1 MTSGSSPN
9 SRVKFWPGTSFFT
22 RFFKKKVGI
31 HSFLFYMKN
40 YFVFIWQTS
49 QPVTLVL
56 LLVFVNLNR
65 FACPEHSIF
74 ANIIVISVKNK
85 FKMYL
90 IVYLLSHY
98 FLHFSHYF
106 LGVKI
111 RYHNFFKGFASLIS
125 PVTRIPALVP
135 RGNHRSPEFV
145 PRGNHRVP
153 EFVPR
158 GNHRSPEFVP
168 RGNHKSLEFVP
179 RGNHRAPE
187 LVPRGN
193 HRVPEL
199 APRGNTGPS
208 KEFILGG

>member
-1 MTSGSSPN
+1 
-9 SRVKFWPGTSFFT
+9 
-22 RFFKKKVGI
+22 
-31 HSFLFYMKN
+31 MKN

-74 ANIIVISVKNK
+74 ANIIVISVKNE

-90 IVYLLSHY
+90 IVYSLTHY

-111 RYHNFFKGFASLIS
+111 RYHYFFKGFASLIS

-158 GNHRSPEFVP
+158 GNHRS
-168 RGNHKSLEFVP
+168 LEFVP
-179 RGNHRAPE
+179 RGNHRLPE

-193 HRVPEL
+193 
-199 APRGNTGPS
+199 TGPS
-208 KEFILGG
+208 EEFILGGGLKTAEPWELVTAFLGGTGICSPGHF